1 MRAYRILLGLLGA
14 ALAAALAAWAI
25 GTDPGYV
32 YIQRGQRTVETTLV
46 FALLAVVATWLLA
59 WLATWLLRW
68 PLRAMLAR
76 ARRRGRQQFTRGM
89 LALTEGR
96 PQRAENLL
104 LGAARLRSLRVPAL
118 LGALAAARGRGDAAR
133 HGELLQRLADTGDGD
148 VAAVVLRAQ
157 AELEDGRA
165 GAAIELLTPLDHAQ
179 RLPPA
184 GVRTLVAALAAR
196 GRARESLAMLARLRK
211 AQAYAPANI
220 DAFESDVLAQALG
233 QSTDAVNLRSLWA
246 ELSRNQR
253 KAGPV
258 AIAFARRAAA
268 LGLGDDVSDEIES
281 VLKAQWSD
289 RLVEAWSRLPTH
301 ERAQRIGRAE
311 AWLKEHPA
319 SAGLMLALGRLCRDG
334 ELWSK
339 AEEYL
344 RRALANGAGAAAWEE
359 LGLLYAAQRDSE
371 RAQRAFANALAVGRG
386 EDPGALAARHGR
398 DDVAAPLPAPEMRN
412 QHGVPMLPPA

>member
-1 MRAYRILLGLLGA
+1 MKAYRILLGLLAA

-32 YIQRGQRTVETTLV
+32 YIQRGQRTIETTLV
-46 FALLAVVATWLLA
+46 FAALAVLALWLLA
-59 WLATWLLRW
+59 WLVAWLLRW

-89 LALTEGR
+89 LALAEGR

-133 HGELLQRLADTGDGD
+133 HGELLQRLAETGEGD
-148 VAAVVLRAQ
+148 VAAIVLRAQ

-184 GVRTLVAALAAR
+184 GVRTLVGALAAR

-211 AQAYAPANI
+211 AQAYAPAGM
-220 DAFESDVLAQALG
+220 DAFEADVLAQALE
-233 QSTDAVNLRSLWA
+233 QSSDAVNLRSLWA
-246 ELSRNQR
+246 ELSRAQR
-253 KAGPV
+253 KAAPV
-258 AIAFARRAAA
+258 AVAFARRAAA
-268 LGLGDDVSDEIES
+268 LGLGDDVADEVEAA
-281 VLKAQWSD
+281 LKAQWSD
-289 RLVEAWSRLPTH
+289 RVVDAWSRLPTS

-311 AWLKEHPA
+311 AWLKDHPA

-371 RAQRAFANALAVGRG
+371 RAQRAFANALAVARG
-386 EDPGALAARHGR
+386 GEAGALTARHGR
-398 DDVAAPLPAPEMRN
+398 DDVAAPLPAPEVRN
-412 QHGVPMLPPA
+412 QHGVPVLPPA

>member
-1 MRAYRILLGLLGA
+1 MKAYRILLGLLAA

-46 FALLAVVATWLLA
+46 FAVLAVLALGLLA
-59 WLATWLLRW
+59 WLAAWLLRW

-89 LALTEGR
+89 LALAEGR

-133 HGELLQRLADTGDGD
+133 HGELLQRLAETGEGD
-148 VAAVVLRAQ
+148 VAAIVLRAQ

-184 GVRTLVAALAAR
+184 GVRTLVGALAAR

-211 AQAYAPANI
+211 AQAFTPASM
-220 DAFESDVLAQALG
+220 DAFEADVLAQALE

-246 ELSRNQR
+246 ELSRAQR
-253 KAGPV
+253 KVAPV
-258 AIAFARRAAA
+258 AVAFARRAAV
-268 LGLGDDVSDEIES
+268 LGLGDDVADEVEAA
-281 VLKAQWSD
+281 LKAQWSD
-289 RLVEAWSRLPTH
+289 RVVDAWSRLPTS

-311 AWLKEHPA
+311 AWLKDHPA

-359 LGLLYAAQRDSE
+359 LGLLYAAQGDSE
-371 RAQRAFANALAVGRG
+371 RAQRAFANALGVARG
-386 EDPGALAARHGR
+386 DQPGALTARHGR
-398 DDVAAPLPAPEMRN
+398 DDVAAPLPAPEVRN
-412 QHGVPMLPPA
+412 QHGVPVLPPA